1 MFSISFSAKP
11 IMSNYFSCNSKNY
24 EIIKIF
30 IDRTYT
36 NMEQEQ
42 GLIFIR
48 YFNIMHF
55 VKFVIFR
62 RTNIFKVITI
72 FWGCIV
78 KLIYKNFQIWCRF

>member
-1 MFSISFSAKP
+1 MFSISFAAKP
-11 IMSNYFSCNSKNY
+11 IMSNYFYFSSNSKNY

-30 IDRTYT
+30 IERTCT

-62 RTNIFKVITI
+62 RTNIFKVIII

-78 KLIYKNFQIWCRF
+78 